1 LRTGDL
7 IEYSTV
13 ILGDVMV
20 ETGIVVEVDHN
31 EGKCLLLRVKWLNA
45 MKPEWIIY
53 DKKIIKL
60 IAQA

>member
-1 LRTGDL
+1 MRTGDL

-13 ILGDVMV
+13 ISGSVMV

-31 EGKCLLLRVKWLNA
+31 EGKCLLLRVQWLNA
-45 MKPEWIIY
+45 IKPEWIIY

>member
-13 ILGDVMV
+13 ISGSVMV

-31 EGKCLLLRVKWLNA
+31 EGKCLLLRVQWLNA
-45 MKPEWIIY
+45 IKPEWIIY

>member
-1 LRTGDL
+1 MRTGDL

-13 ILGDVMV
+13 ISGSVMV

-31 EGKCLLLRVKWLNA
+31 EGKCLLLRVQWLNA
-45 MKPEWIIY
+45 IKPEWIIY
-53 DKKIIKL
+53 DKKMIKL

>member
-1 LRTGDL
+1 MRTGDL

-13 ILGDVMV
+13 ISGSVMV
-20 ETGIVVEVDHN
+20 ETGVIVEVDHN
-31 EGKCLLLRVKWLNA
+31 EGKCLLLRVQWLNA
-45 MKPEWIIY
+45 IKPEWIIY

>member
-1 LRTGDL
+1 
-7 IEYSTV
+7 
-13 ILGDVMV
+13 MV

-31 EGKCLLLRVKWLNA
+31 EGKSLLLRVQWLNA

>member
-1 LRTGDL
+1 MRTGDL

-13 ILGDVMV
+13 ISGSVMV
-20 ETGIVVEVDHN
+20 ETGIVVEVDHTERKN
-31 EGKCLLLRVKWLNA
+31 LLLRVQWLNA
-45 MKPEWIIY
+45 IKPEWIIY